1 MVTQHWT
8 RVYVNWYQNPIPSLE
23 YGSNF
28 DFSINQAFLAEISNA
43 DLSRVIMLKEKL
55 REVSDINAYRKERHI
70 ERRTLRGA
78 QYEFQ
83 RLENFLI
90 KWWPEGRR
98 VCLSILVFLFR

>member
-1 MVTQHWT
+1 M
-8 RVYVNWYQNPIPSLE
+8 E
-23 YGSNF
+23 EF
-28 DFSINQAFLAEISNA
+28 QAEA
-43 DLSRVIMLKEKL
+43 VMLKEKL

-90 KWWPEGRR
+90 NWWPEGRR
-98 VCLSILVFLFR
+98 VYLCMLVFLFRLRIFKSLIK